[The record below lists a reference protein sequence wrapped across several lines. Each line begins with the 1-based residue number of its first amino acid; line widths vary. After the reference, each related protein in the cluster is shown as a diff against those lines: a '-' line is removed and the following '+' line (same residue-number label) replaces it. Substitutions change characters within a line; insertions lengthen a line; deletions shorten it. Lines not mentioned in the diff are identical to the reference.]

1 MTFPFR
7 RKIEFYSSKSKLQL
21 LEEVQKMVFDEKYV
35 KAESESFT
43 GDFVIR
49 TTKRFLFFN
58 IVLCGNL
65 YELEGRTIV
74 MITAK
79 MRLFVEILLL
89 ATIGTAASGF
99 LSLLADYDIY
109 AYGFIFGSLFLCG
122 IFWAINYLQ
131 FISALNSLKVI
142 LS

>member
-7 RKIEFYSSKSKLQL
+7 RKIEFYSSKTKLQL

-58 IVLCGNL
+58 IVFCGIL
-65 YELEGRTIV
+65 YEVEGRTIV
-74 MITAK
+74 IITAK

-89 ATIGTAASGF
+89 AAVGTAASGF
-99 LSLLADYDIY
+99 LSLLVDYDDYVY
-109 AYGFIFGSLFLCG
+109 AVIIGFLFLCG

-131 FISALNSLKVI
+131 FKPALNSFKAI

>member
-21 LEEVQKMVFDEKYV
+21 LEEVQKMIFAEKYV

-49 TTKRFLFFN
+49 TTKRLLFFN
-58 IVLCGNL
+58 IVFCGNL
-65 YELEGRTIV
+65 YELEGRTMVI
-74 MITAK
+74 ITAK

-89 ATIGTAASGF
+89 AAVGTAASGF
-99 LSLLADYDIY
+99 LSLWVDYDVY
-109 AYGFIFGSLFLCG
+109 VYGFLIGSLFLCA

-131 FISALNSLKVI
+131 FKPALNSFKAI

>member
-7 RKIEFYSSKSKLQL
+7 RNIEFYSSKTKLQL
-21 LEEVQKMVFDEKYV
+21 LEEVQKMVFDETYV

-49 TTKRFLFFN
+49 TAKRFLFFN
-58 IVLCGNL
+58 IVFCGIL
-65 YELEGRTIV
+65 YEVEGRTIV
-74 MITAK
+74 IITAK

-89 ATIGTAASGF
+89 AAIGTAASGS
-99 LSLLADYDIY
+99 LSLLADHDAY
-109 AYGFIFGSLFLCG
+109 AFGFIIGSLFLCG
-122 IFWAINYLQ
+122 LFWAINYLQ
-131 FISALNSLKVI
+131 FKPALNSLKAI

>member
-21 LEEVQKMVFDEKYV
+21 LDEVQKMVFDEKYV

-49 TTKRFLFFN
+49 TAKRFLFFN
-58 IVLCGNL
+58 IVFCGIL
-65 YELEGRTIV
+65 YEVEGKTIV
-74 MITAK
+74 IVIAK

-89 ATIGTAASGF
+89 AAIGTAASGF
-99 LSLLADYDIY
+99 LTLLGDDDVYAYRFIIGSLL
-109 AYGFIFGSLFLCG
+109 LCG
-122 IFWAINYLQ
+122 LFWAINYLQ
-131 FISALNSLKVI
+131 FKPALTILKSI